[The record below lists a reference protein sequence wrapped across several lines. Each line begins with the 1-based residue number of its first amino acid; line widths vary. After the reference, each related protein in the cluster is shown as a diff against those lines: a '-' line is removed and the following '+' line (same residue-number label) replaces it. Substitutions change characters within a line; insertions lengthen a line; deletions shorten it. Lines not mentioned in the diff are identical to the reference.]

1 MPHCNCL
8 ITNNKK
14 SVLIKTKLNQSWIFK
29 SSSLSIIEN
38 SIYIGG
44 GKRVEQNKQIVIYGN
59 IQNRKKIENWSLTK
73 S

>member
-8 ITNNKK
+8 LTNDKK
-14 SVLIKTKLNQSWIFK
+14 TVLIKTKLNQSWVFK
-29 SSSLSIIEN
+29 SNSLLKIED

-44 GKRVEQNKQIVIYGN
+44 GKKIEENKQLVIYGN
-59 IQNRKKIENWSLTK
+59 VMDIKKTENWSLTK

>member
-1 MPHCNCL
+1 MHPEYYKEIDFWL
-8 ITNNKK
+8 PME
-14 SVLIKTKLNQSWIFK
+14 TKLNQSWIFK
-29 SSSLSIIEN
+29 SSSLSAIED

-44 GKRVEQNKQIVIYGN
+44 GKRVEQNQQIVIYGN